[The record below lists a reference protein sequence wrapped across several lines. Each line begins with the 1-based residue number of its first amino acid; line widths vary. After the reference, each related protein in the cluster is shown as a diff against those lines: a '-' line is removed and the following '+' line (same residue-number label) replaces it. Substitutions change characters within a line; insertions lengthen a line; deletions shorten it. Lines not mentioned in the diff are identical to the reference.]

1 MGDVYAMADVFAF
14 PSRYEGRPLALLVDG
29 GNEAA
34 TCGLPIIATP
44 IAENVEVVG
53 SAAHYVT
60 VDDLDAWVVALR
72 MAVNDASFRDQLR
85 GQIAR
90 VDLGASSETAESYLN
105 LMTS

>member
-14 PSRYEGRPLALLVDG
+14 PSRYEGRPLALL
-29 GNEAA
+29 EAA